1 MKRVFVIMVIMVIM
15 VSGFGMLIS
24 CSNPSGQKDK
34 TTQTATTG
42 KELYVCPMHPE
53 VTSDKPGQCSK
64 CGMDL
69 VKKET
74 KSDTMKSQ
82 KRDSTMKK

>member
-15 VSGFGMLIS
+15 VIGSGLLNS
-24 CSNPSGQKDK
+24 CSNQPGQSEK

-53 VTSDKPGQCSK
+53 ETSDKPGKCPK

-69 VKKET
+69 VKKEM
-74 KSDTMKSQ
+74 KADTSG
-82 KRDSTMKK
+82 MKK